1 MKITKRR
8 QLRRIINEELLQENA
23 VKMQTEILHAAGLSD
38 LASHIEQRGIQRFVM
53 AGVPKANVADMTEFI
68 EEDFDTRVT
77 HEVAG
82 SEPHLVD
89 LYYGV

>member
-1 MKITKRR
+1 MKITKR
-8 QLRRIINEELLQENA
+8 QLKRIIKEELLSENA
-23 VKMQTEILHAAGLSD
+23 VKMQTDIMHAAGLSD

-53 AGVPKANVADMTEFI
+53 VGVPKANVADMTEFI

-77 HEVAG
+77 EEITG

>member
-1 MKITKRR
+1 MKITKQ
-8 QLRRIINEELLQENA
+8 QLRRIIKEELLHENA
-23 VKMQTEILHAAGLSD
+23 VRMQTGILHAAGLSD

-53 AGVPKANVADMTEFI
+53 IGVPKANVADMTEFI
-68 EEDFDTRVT
+68 EEDFGTRVT
-77 HEVAG
+77 HEVPG

>member
-1 MKITKRR
+1 MRIDRR
-8 QLRRIINEELLQENA
+8 QLRRIIKEELLHENA
-23 VKMQTEILHAAGLSD
+23 VKMQTEIMHAAGLSD

-53 AGVPKANVADMTEFI
+53 VGVPKANVAEMTEFI

-77 HEVAG
+77 HEAPG

>member
-1 MKITKRR
+1 MKITKRN
-8 QLRRIINEELLQENA
+8 LRRIIRESLLSENA
-23 VKMQTEILHAAGLSD
+23 VKMQTELLHAAGLSD

-53 AGVPKANVADMTEFI
+53 VGVPKASVAEMTEFI

-77 HEVAG
+77 HEVTGA
-82 SEPHLVD
+82 EPHLVD

>member
-1 MKITKRR
+1 MKITKR
-8 QLRRIINEELLQENA
+8 QLRRIIKEELLHENA
-23 VKMQTEILHAAGLSD
+23 VRMQTDILRAAGLSD

-53 AGVPKANVADMTEFI
+53 IGVPKANVADMTEFI

-77 HEVAG
+77 HEAPG

>member
-1 MKITKRR
+1 MKIAKR
-8 QLRRIINEELLQENA
+8 QLRRIIKEELLRENA
-23 VKMQTEILHAAGLSD
+23 VRMQTDILHAAGLSG

-53 AGVPKANVADMTEFI
+53 VGVPKASVAEMTEFI

-77 HEVAG
+77 HEVTGA
-82 SEPHLVD
+82 EPHLVD

>member
-1 MKITKRR
+1 MKISKR
-8 QLRRIINEELLQENA
+8 QLRRIIKEELLHENA
-23 VKMQTEILHAAGLSD
+23 VKMQTEIMHAAGLSD
-38 LASHIEQRGIQRFVM
+38 FASHIEQRGIQRFVM
-53 AGVPKANVADMTEFI
+53 VGVPKANVAEMTEFI

-77 HEVAG
+77 HEAPG